1 MHDSP
6 LVHVAQLLLIL
17 SVIFVAAKI
26 GGEIARRYLHIPPV
40 LGELLAGILISPYAF
55 GGVELFGVGPLIQTH
70 NNLPVAEEL
79 FFFGQMAVVLL
90 LFEIGLETNRKQ
102 FISNIKPA
110 TFVAAGGVL
119 LPFIFGF
126 GTTVLLGF
134 ASIESMEAMIPALF
148 VGTIMTATSI
158 SITARV
164 LSDLGRLNSREG
176 VTILGGAVIDDV
188 LGIIILAIVVG
199 ISQEGSITP
208 MTVTMIVLKALGFW
222 LGLTVIGSFISTKLS
237 KLALWF
243 KTPGSPLVITIVY
256 GLIAA
261 AIAEVYFGLAMII
274 GSYTMGLVL
283 SDTDLRHKIEK
294 SVITINKIFVP
305 AFFVIVGMQLDL
317 SSFTGTGDKS
327 MFSLVL
333 FAIVLTVLAIFSK
346 MIGSG
351 LPALL
356 FGFKKKESLRIGL
369 GMVPRGEVALIIGGI
384 AITSGVIGSGIF
396 GVSIVMVIVTTI
408 LAPILLN
415 LTYKD

>member
-1 MHDSP
+1 
-6 LVHVAQLLLIL
+6 
-17 SVIFVAAKI
+17 
-26 GGEIARRYLHIPPV
+26 
-40 LGELLAGILISPYAF
+40 
-55 GGVELFGVGPLIQTH
+55 
-70 NNLPVAEEL
+70 
-79 FFFGQMAVVLL
+79 MAVVML
-90 LFEIGLETNRKQ
+90 LFEVGLETNRKQ
-102 FISNIKPA
+102 FMSNIKPA

-119 LPFIFGF
+119 LPFILGF
-126 GTTVLLGF
+126 GATVLLGF
-134 ASIESMEAMIPALF
+134 ASIESIEAMVPALF

-164 LSDLGRLNSREG
+164 LSDLGKLNSREG

-188 LGIIILAIVVG
+188 LGIMMLAIVVG
-199 ISQEGSITP
+199 ISQQGSITP
-208 MTVTMIVLKALGFW
+208 ITITIIVLKALGFW
-222 LGLTVIGSFISTKLS
+222 LGLIVIGSIISKKLS

-243 KTPGSPLVITIVY
+243 KTPGSPLVIAIVY
-256 GLIAA
+256 GLLAA

-283 SDTDLRHKIEK
+283 SDTDLRYKVEK

-305 AFFVIVGMQLDL
+305 VFFVIVGMQLNL
-317 SSFTGTGDKS
+317 SSFTGNGDKS
-327 MFSLVL
+327 AFTLVV

-346 MIGSG
+346 MVGSG
-351 LPALL
+351 LPALM

-396 GVSIVMVIVTTI
+396 GVSIVMVIITTI

>member
-1 MHDSP
+1 
-6 LVHVAQLLLIL
+6 
-17 SVIFVAAKI
+17 
-26 GGEIARRYLHIPPV
+26 
-40 LGELLAGILISPYAF
+40 
-55 GGVELFGVGPLIQTH
+55 
-70 NNLPVAEEL
+70 
-79 FFFGQMAVVLL
+79 
-90 LFEIGLETNRKQ
+90 
-102 FISNIKPA
+102 
-110 TFVAAGGVL
+110 
-119 LPFIFGF
+119 
-126 GTTVLLGF
+126 
-134 ASIESMEAMIPALF
+134 
-148 VGTIMTATSI
+148 
-158 SITARV
+158 
-164 LSDLGRLNSREG
+164 
-176 VTILGGAVIDDV
+176 
-188 LGIIILAIVVG
+188 
-199 ISQEGSITP
+199 

-243 KTPGSPLVITIVY
+243 KAPGSPLVIAIVY
-256 GLIAA
+256 GLVAA

-283 SDTDLRHKIEK
+283 SDTHLRHKIEK
-294 SVITINKIFVP
+294 SIITINKIFVP

-346 MIGSG
+346 MVGSG